1 MTIPPRSRP
10 LPKTIARGSVLPLD
24 QRVLVMGILNVTPD
38 SFSDGGRYLD
48 PGAACARAL
57 EMEQEGADVVDIGAE
72 SSRPGAAP
80 VGEEEEL
87 RRLMPVV
94 TEVCR
99 RVRIPVSVDTT
110 KSRVAKQGL
119 DAGAALINDITAL
132 RGDPDMSSLIAES
145 GAGIVLM
152 HMQGSSQTMQEHP
165 WYDDVTNDI
174 RVFFR
179 ERMDVACASGIQPEQ
194 IILDPG
200 FGFGKNLN
208 HNLAVL
214 ANLDAFQELERPLM
228 VGISRKAFVGR
239 VVGREG
245 FEGRLLGA
253 AGAVAT
259 AIILGARMVRVH
271 DVAQMRD
278 VIRMVEAIVGAR
290 SQHAKA

>member
-1 MTIPPRSRP
+1 
-10 LPKTIARGSVLPLD
+10 
-24 QRVLVMGILNVTPD
+24 MGILNVTPD

-110 KSRVAKQGL
+110 KSRVAKQAL